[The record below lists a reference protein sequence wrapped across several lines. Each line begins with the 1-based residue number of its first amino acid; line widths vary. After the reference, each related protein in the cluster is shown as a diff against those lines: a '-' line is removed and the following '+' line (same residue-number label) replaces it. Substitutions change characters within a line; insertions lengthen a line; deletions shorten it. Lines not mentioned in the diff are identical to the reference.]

1 MRDIFV
7 SSLIQKQKMETLT
20 RKQKIFNFPVVKILL
35 ALLTFMAVVI
45 IGQQIAAKLLALTPL
60 DRDYRNLLKGL
71 FVSFS
76 CIFSYILFFKKYDK
90 RTITEFATKG
100 LAKNL
105 LIGISIGFIL
115 QSCTILVMYLNGN
128 YSIVNINPVS
138 FILIP
143 FTIMFTV
150 AIIEEI
156 LVRGIIF
163 RIVEEKLGSY
173 ISLTI
178 SSVLFGIL
186 HLANPH
192 GTLISGICITMAGF
206 MLGAAFIY
214 SRNLWFPIAL
224 HFAWNFTQSGIYGA
238 ITSGNEKTN
247 SLLEAK
253 IQGPEFITGG
263 EFGPEGSIQAIVF
276 CALGTILLLAL
287 SRKQNRIIKP
297 YWKN

>member
-1 MRDIFV
+1 
-7 SSLIQKQKMETLT
+7 METLT

-76 CIFSYILFFKKYDK
+76 CILSYILFFKKYDK

-115 QSCTILVMYLNGN
+115 QSCTILVMYFNGN
-128 YSIVNINPVS
+128 YSVVNINPVS

-253 IQGPEFITGG
+253 IKGPEFITGG

-287 SRKQNRIIKP
+287 SRKQNKIVKP

>member
-1 MRDIFV
+1 
-7 SSLIQKQKMETLT
+7 METLT

-45 IGQQIAAKLLALTPL
+45 IGQQIAVKLLALTSL
-60 DRDYRNLLKGL
+60 DKDYRNLLKGL

-76 CIFSYILFFKKYDK
+76 CIFSYILFFKKYEK
-90 RTITEFATKG
+90 RTITEFSTKG
-100 LAKNL
+100 LAQN
-105 LIGISIGFIL
+105 ISIGALIGFVL
-115 QSCTILVMYLNGN
+115 QSLTILVIYLNGS
-128 YSIVNINPVS
+128 YSVVNINPVS

-178 SSVLFGIL
+178 SSVLFGVL

-192 GTLISGICITMAGF
+192 GTLISGICITTAGF
-206 MLGAAFIY
+206 LFGAIFMY
-214 SRNLWFPIAL
+214 SRNLWMPIAL
-224 HFAWNFTQSGIYGA
+224 HFAWNFTQSGIFGA
-238 ITSGNEKTN
+238 ITSGNEKTS

-253 IQGPEFITGG
+253 IQGAEFITGG
-263 EFGPEGSIQAIVF
+263 EFGPEGSIQAIIF
-276 CALGTILLLAL
+276 CAAATIILLVLNH
-287 SRKQNRIIKP
+287 KQNKIIKP
-297 YWKN
+297 YWKK

>member
-1 MRDIFV
+1 
-7 SSLIQKQKMETLT
+7 METLT
-20 RKQKIFNFPVVKILL
+20 LKQKTFNSPITKIIL

-45 IGQQIAAKLLALTPL
+45 ISQQIAVKLLTLTPL
-60 DRDYRNLLKGL
+60 EKDYRNLLKGL
-71 FVSFS
+71 FVSAL

-90 RTITEFATKG
+90 RTIEEFSTKG

-105 LIGISIGFIL
+105 ILGTLIGFTL
-115 QSCTILVMYLNGN
+115 QSLTILVIYLNGS
-128 YSIVNINPVS
+128 YSVVNINPIS

-173 ISLTI
+173 ISLTL
-178 SSVLFGIL
+178 SSVLFGIF

-192 GTLISGICITMAGF
+192 GTLISAICITMAGF

-247 SLLEAK
+247 SLLNAK

-263 EFGPEGSIQAIVF
+263 EFGPEGSIQAILF
-276 CALGTILLLAL
+276 CAVGAFVLLAL
-287 SRKQNRIIKP
+287 SRKENKIIKP
-297 YWKN
+297 YWKK

>member
-1 MRDIFV
+1 
-7 SSLIQKQKMETLT
+7 METLT
-20 RKQKIFNFPVVKILL
+20 LKQRTFNSPVTKIIL

-45 IGQQIAAKLLALTPL
+45 IGQQIAVKLLGLTSL
-60 DRDYRNLLKGL
+60 DKDYRNLLKGL
-71 FVSFS
+71 FVSAS
-76 CIFSYILFFKKYDK
+76 CVLSYVLFFKKYDK
-90 RTITEFATKG
+90 RTVTEFAAKG

-105 LIGISIGFIL
+105 IIGASIGFVL
-115 QSCTILVMYLNGN
+115 QSLTILVMYLNGN
-128 YSIVNINPVS
+128 YSVVNINPIS

-143 FTIMFTV
+143 FALMFTV

-163 RIVEEKLGSY
+163 RIVEEKLGTY

-178 SSVLFGIL
+178 SSILFGVL

-192 GTLISGICITMAGF
+192 GTLISGICITAAGF
-206 MLGAAFIY
+206 LMGAAFIY
-214 SRNLWFPIAL
+214 SRSLWMPIAL
-224 HFAWNFTQSGIYGA
+224 HFAWNFTQSGIFGA

-263 EFGPEGSIQAIVF
+263 AFGPEGSIQAIAF
-276 CALGTILLLAL
+276 CAIGAIILLIL
-287 SRKQNRIIKP
+287 SRKENKIILP
-297 YWKN
+297 YWKK

>member
-1 MRDIFV
+1 
-7 SSLIQKQKMETLT
+7 METLT
-20 RKQKIFNFPVVKILL
+20 RKQKIFNFPIVKIVL

-45 IGQQIAAKLLALTPL
+45 IGQQIAVKLLALTPL
-60 DRDYRNLLKGL
+60 EKDYRNLLKGL

-90 RTITEFATKG
+90 RAITEFSVNG

-105 LIGISIGFIL
+105 TIGILIGFVL
-115 QSCTILVMYLNGN
+115 QSFTILVMYLNGN
-128 YSIVNINPVS
+128 YSVVNINPVS

-143 FTIMFTV
+143 FAIMFTV

-163 RIVEEKLGSY
+163 RILEEKLGSY

-178 SSVLFGIL
+178 SSVLFGIF

-192 GTLISGICITMAGF
+192 GTLISGICITAAGF

-214 SRNLWFPIAL
+214 SRNLWMPIAL
-224 HFAWNFTQSGIYGA
+224 HFAWNFTQSGIFGA
-238 ITSGNEKTN
+238 ITSGNEKTS

-287 SRKQNRIIKP
+287 SQKQNKIIPP
-297 YWKN
+297 YWKK

>member
-1 MRDIFV
+1 
-7 SSLIQKQKMETLT
+7 METLT
-20 RKQKIFNFPVVKILL
+20 RKQKIFNFPVVKIFL

-45 IGQQIAAKLLALTPL
+45 IGQQIAVKLLALTSL
-60 DRDYRNLLKGL
+60 DKDYRNLLKGL

-76 CIFSYILFFKKYDK
+76 CIFSYILFFKKYEK
-90 RTITEFATKG
+90 RTITEFSTKG
-100 LAKNL
+100 LAKNIIIGT
-105 LIGISIGFIL
+105 LIGFVL
-115 QSCTILVMYLNGN
+115 QSLTILVIYLNGS
-128 YSIVNINPVS
+128 YSVVNINPVS

-178 SSVLFGIL
+178 SAVLFGVF

-192 GTLISGICITMAGF
+192 GTLISAICITTAGF
-206 MLGAAFIY
+206 LFGAIFMY
-214 SRNLWFPIAL
+214 SRNLWMPIAL
-224 HFAWNFTQSGIYGA
+224 HFAWNFTQSGIFGA
-238 ITSGNEKTN
+238 ITSGNEKTS

-263 EFGPEGSIQAIVF
+263 EFGPEGSVQAIIF
-276 CALGTILLLAL
+276 CATATIILLVLNH
-287 SRKQNRIIKP
+287 KQNKIIKP
-297 YWKN
+297 YWAK

>member
-1 MRDIFV
+1 
-7 SSLIQKQKMETLT
+7 METLT
-20 RKQKIFNFPVVKILL
+20 RKQKIFNFPVVKIFL

-45 IGQQIAAKLLALTPL
+45 IGQQIAVKLLALTSL
-60 DRDYRNLLKGL
+60 DKDYRNLLKGL

-76 CIFSYILFFKKYDK
+76 CIFSYILFFKKYEK
-90 RTITEFATKG
+90 RAITEFSTKG
-100 LAKNL
+100 LLKNIS
-105 LIGISIGFIL
+105 IGALIGFIL
-115 QSCTILVMYLNGN
+115 QSLTILVIYLNGS
-128 YSIVNINPVS
+128 YSVVKINPVS

-178 SSVLFGIL
+178 SSVLFGVF

-192 GTLISGICITMAGF
+192 GTLISAICITTAGF
-206 MLGAAFIY
+206 LFGAVYIY
-214 SRNLWFPIAL
+214 SRNLWMPIAL
-224 HFAWNFTQSGIYGA
+224 HFAWNFTQSGIFGA
-238 ITSGNEKTN
+238 ITSGNEKTS

-263 EFGPEGSIQAIVF
+263 EFGPEGSIQAIIF
-276 CALGTILLLAL
+276 CAAATIILLVLNH
-287 SRKQNRIIKP
+287 KQGKIIKP
-297 YWKN
+297 YWKK